1 MLDLALKYELALL
14 AGLTVMIAW
23 FMGRSLCRSKEY
35 QVKTELKQQ
44 QQESKWLEKLLL
56 EKDQEIAEQYEEI
69 KKLQKS
75 LISKNNDFNN
85 SESSYKSL
93 EKTHQETITKLQ
105 NYETNKVKLD
115 TLSQQY
121 DEQAIELINLKKTHH
136 ETNSDLQQCRITLN
150 EQKYALEKYNVDY
163 KQLNQA
169 NNENIKKIAQL
180 TKNIELLENQL
191 FNQQQAH
198 QTLENKFNK
207 LKNTHEEL
215 DDSYQAKKEEAFT
228 LKHSWH
234 ETQNELN
241 DCNKELTQQ
250 KADCE
255 NLQDKNKILS
265 EELQAYEI
273 LSTIR

>member
-14 AGLTVMIAW
+14 AGLAVMIAW

-35 QVKTELKQQ
+35 QIKTELKQQ
-44 QQESKWLEKLLL
+44 QQKSKRLEELLL
-56 EKDQEIAEQYEEI
+56 KRDEEIAEQYEEI
-69 KKLQKS
+69 KKTQKS

-93 EKTHQETITKLQ
+93 EKTHHETITKLQ
-105 NYETNKVKLD
+105 NHETNKVKLD

-136 ETNSDLQQCRITLN
+136 ETSSDLQQCRSTLN
-150 EQKYALEKYNVDY
+150 EQKHVLEKYNVDY

-180 TKNIELLENQL
+180 TKNIEILENQL

-215 DDSYQAKKEEAFT
+215 DDSYQAKKKEALT

-241 DCNKELTQQ
+241 DCNKELTQ
-250 KADCE
+250 KKVDCE
-255 NLQDKNKILS
+255 NLQSKNKILS